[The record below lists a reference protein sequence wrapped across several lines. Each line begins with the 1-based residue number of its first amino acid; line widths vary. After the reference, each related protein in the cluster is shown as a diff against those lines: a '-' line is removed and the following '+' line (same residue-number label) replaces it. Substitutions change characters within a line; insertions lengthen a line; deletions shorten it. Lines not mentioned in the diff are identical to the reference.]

1 MSDGI
6 PYGAR
11 LTQLADRLGDVPAV
25 IFAAADGSEEEISW
39 RHLDERANQAARL
52 LAARGVAQDDTVVVA
67 FRNSPE
73 HLYATFG
80 AWKLGAS
87 VLPLRAALPAW
98 ERDRLLTV
106 AGPRIV
112 AADWEAEDD
121 ATGDRVT
128 SDEVRSSTAL
138 DSSPIAPV
146 GIPPTTRLIATSGS
160 TGTPKII
167 VGTSPGIYVE
177 NPAGMSSV
185 VTGDARELVYLVTSP
200 LYHNNG
206 FMFCAPMLLAA
217 NRVVLMEHFDAAR
230 AVELI
235 ERHHVNQT
243 VMVPTMLQRIARLD
257 DVRAHDFSSVE
268 RVIYGGASLP
278 EWVARTWLEL
288 VPPERFMFVYGGS
301 EQMGGT
307 MCSGKEW
314 LERPGTCGTPINCE
328 ILILDTD
335 RKPVATGDVGE
346 IFMRL
351 PTGDQP
357 FEYVGTDTPEPIL
370 GGFRSYGDMG
380 YVDADGYLYVVDRR
394 QDMIVT
400 GGANVFPAEVEA
412 ALSEHAGL
420 HDAVVIG
427 LPDPEWGH
435 RVHAIVQPLDPA
447 RPPTDDDLRAHCRA
461 RLASY
466 KVPKTFEIVAQL
478 PRSAAGKVNR
488 SQLVAV
494 RS

>member
-1 MSDGI
+1 MSNGT

-11 LTQLADRLGDVPAV
+11 LSALAADLGDEPALV
-25 IFAAADGSEEEISW
+25 FAADDGTDRTFSW
-39 RHLDERANQAARL
+39 RALDARSNQVARL
-52 LAARGVAQDDTVVVA
+52 LAARGVGQDDVVVVA
-67 FRNSPE
+67 FRNGPA
-73 HLYATFG
+73 HVFTTFG

-87 VLPLRAALPAW
+87 VLPLRADLPEW
-98 ERDRLLTV
+98 ERHRLLAI
-106 AGPRIV
+106 AGARLV
-112 AADWEAEDD
+112 AADWDGADIASID
-121 ATGDRVT
+121 VDR
-128 SDEVRSSTAL
+128 SAGL
-138 DSSPIAPV
+138 DPSPVEPV

-177 NPAGMSSV
+177 DPEGMASA
-185 VTGDARELVYLVTSP
+185 VTGGARGLVYLVTSP

-230 AVELI
+230 AVDLI

-257 DVRAHDFSSVE
+257 DVRAHDFSSIE
-268 RVIYGGASLP
+268 RVIYGGATLP

-328 ILILDTD
+328 ILILDAD
-335 RKPVATGDVGE
+335 RAPVATGDVGE

-351 PTGDQP
+351 PTADQP
-357 FEYVGTDTPEPIL
+357 FEYVGTDTPDPIL

-412 ALSEHAGL
+412 ALSEHAEL

-447 RPPTDDDLRAHCRA
+447 HAPSDDDLRAHCRA

-466 KVPKTFEIVAQL
+466 KVPKTFETVEQL